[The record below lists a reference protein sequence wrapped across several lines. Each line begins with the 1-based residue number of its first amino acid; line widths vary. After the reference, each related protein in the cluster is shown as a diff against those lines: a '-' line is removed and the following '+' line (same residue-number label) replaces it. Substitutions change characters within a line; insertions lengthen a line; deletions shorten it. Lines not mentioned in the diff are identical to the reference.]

1 MGHSHS
7 PHSDEP
13 PSPAALAARRR
24 ANWLLTWILV
34 PLGLLAV
41 VGMVLMWPSGD
52 RSSITVSD
60 PYATADGVKFDTG
73 EVQRVSEEDCPS
85 SQALVDAGGTAQQC
99 LVAYTVPNAGGPTIQ
114 IEVPPEVA
122 KGEVIEA
129 GDTIRYLNLEAVMQG
144 GGGAPPYVFVDFVRS
159 VPMAALTVLYAGVVI
174 AVARWRGLR
183 ALVGLVGAYA
193 VLAGFILPGLVEGKP
208 PLLLGLIGSS
218 VIMFGVLYFAHG
230 FTARTST
237 ALLGTLFGL
246 SITACLAA
254 WATDAAHLVG
264 VDDEN
269 AYTLI
274 NSSESISV
282 SGIILCGLI
291 ISGLG
296 VLNDVTITQSSA
308 VWEMYELAPGAS
320 AKRLFSGA
328 MRVGRDHIAST
339 VYTIAFAY
347 AGAALPVLILVS
359 LYDRPFLDSITSGE
373 LAEEVIRTLV
383 GSVGLVLAIPVT
395 TAVAVLV
402 VKAVGIKGVGAEGS
416 PRNPVAVAGGLAV
429 GVGPDGGGVGGV
441 GVGGVEPHGRDS
453 SAAVVAGVRP
463 HAPGGGP
470 PRRTSPRIR
479 PTAARLTCPLAGPC
493 AAGRS
498 SRQLGARKARTG
510 DGNPPRPPDL
520 HSRCWK
526 GVYGCREC
534 RCAGFGASVP
544 VDSACLVALAR

>member
-1 MGHSHS
+1 MMADRVSCVRTPGSRAEPTPKDPMGHSHS
-7 PHSDEP
+7 HSDEP

-24 ANWLLTWILV
+24 ANLLLTCILV

-41 VGMVLMWPSGD
+41 VAMLLMWPSGD
-52 RSSITVSD
+52 RSSITVND
-60 PYATADGVKFDTG
+60 PYAVADGVTFDTG

-85 SQALVDAGGTAQQC
+85 SAALVQAGGTAQQC
-99 LVAYTVPNAGGPTIQ
+99 LVAYTVPDAGGPTIA

-122 KGEVIEA
+122 KSGAIEA
-129 GDTIRYLNLEAVMQG
+129 GDNIRYLNLQAVMQG
-144 GGGAPPYVFVDFVRS
+144 DGGAPPFVFVDFVRS

-274 NSSESISV
+274 NSSESLSV

-320 AKRLFSGA
+320 ARRLFTGA

-395 TAVAVLV
+395 TAIAVLV
-402 VKAVGIKGVGAEGS
+402 VKAVGIKAAPGIPDVPEDRADAGEN
-416 PRNPVAVAGGLAV
+416 RAVPATDFVPA
-429 GVGPDGGGVGGV
+429 
-441 GVGGVEPHGRDS
+441 GGVEPAEPGRDGES
-453 SAAVVAGVRP
+453 
-463 HAPGGGP
+463 GGGTNDLP
-470 PRRTSPRIR
+470 TRRSLRNR
-479 PTAARLTCPLAGPC
+479 P
-493 AAGRS
+493 
-498 SRQLGARKARTG
+498 
-510 DGNPPRPPDL
+510 
-520 HSRCWK
+520 
-526 GVYGCREC
+526 
-534 RCAGFGASVP
+534 
-544 VDSACLVALAR
+544 